1 MASPAMND
9 YFSALAKEHRMLAAV
24 TTGAERSKHRAK
36 ADQYERLS
44 GSRDLYRKSA

>member
-9 YFSALAKEHRMLAAV
+9 YFNTLAKEHRAHALV
-24 TTGAERSKHRAK
+24 TTGDTRLMHRAK

-44 GSRDLYRKSA
+44 GARDLYRNAA